1 MAETLVSIRR
11 LQKEAAFPIPV
22 NPTAV
27 RYIVVDIV
35 AIQILVALFRPVM
48 HPRGTSRQIWVRAHI
63 EIHLLLT
70 SHKDVM
76 NDDIII
82 NVKAVGVQ
90 GKIAD
95 IGIQQISTEMN
106 GGLFLESFKA
116 IPYSSPGSY
125 FNKFFVCDRFCCRI
139 NYAKTVLCTVENHD
153 MVNNFSRLVNAIV
166 NGVRPMCE
174 AGLEDG
180 DNDNDRDKPSPRPDC
195 RRNENKFICLF
206 LNSFIEP

>member
-1 MAETLVSIRR
+1 MAETLVCIRR
-11 LQKEAAFPIPV
+11 LQKETALPVSV

-27 RYIVVDIV
+27 RYIVIDIV
-35 AIQILVALFRPVM
+35 AIQVLVALLRPVM
-48 HPRGTSRQIWVRAHI
+48 HPCGTSRQIWVRAHI

-82 NVKAVGVQ
+82 DVEAIGVQ

-116 IPYSSPGSY
+116 IP
-125 FNKFFVCDRFCCRI
+125 
-139 NYAKTVLCTVENHD
+139 
-153 MVNNFSRLVNAIV
+153 
-166 NGVRPMCE
+166 
-174 AGLEDG
+174 
-180 DNDNDRDKPSPRPDC
+180 
-195 RRNENKFICLF
+195 
-206 LNSFIEP
+206 